1 MLKYKETIM
10 RKKMIARNISLPDD
24 LYNAIKDASDSDEMS
39 VSELFRNLAIDF
51 LKKRER
57 MIKRQKKEAR
67 AIAMKLRK

>member
-10 RKKMIARNISLPDD
+10 RKKMIARNISIPDD
-24 LYNAIKDASDSDEMS
+24 LYNAIKDATDSDEMS

-57 MIKRQKKEAR
+57 MIKRQKKEAMI
-67 AIAMKLRK
+67 IAMKLKK

>member
-1 MLKYKETIM
+1 M